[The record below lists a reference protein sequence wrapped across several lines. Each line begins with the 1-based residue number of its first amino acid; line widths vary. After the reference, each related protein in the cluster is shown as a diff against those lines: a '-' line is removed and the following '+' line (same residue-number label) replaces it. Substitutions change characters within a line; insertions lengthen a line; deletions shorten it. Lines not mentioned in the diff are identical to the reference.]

1 MELIKRFLTIAE
13 DCLQKKSW
21 CCSFEKILPSDFG
34 GWKIDLDKYNIFLVG
49 WKINLNETSFRT
61 IMTISGGEIYPVVLL
76 RWDRKKTVF
85 ALSKEKG
92 KVMFGSFLSFPGFPI
107 GFPRALQDIG
117 HKAGS
122 KSGALPG
129 GFQKWTTPNLGNQI
143 SSWRRN
149 QNCCQKEI
157 SWLVQNF
164 DIEFV
169 LCDDGWRKEIR
180 QQGVINSG
188 AVMNEFWLIL
198 PSQDFHT

>member
-1 MELIKRFLTIAE
+1 MNLFCWLKNKLEWDFFQDDNDNLWRGDLSLEELWSSSDDRE
-13 DCLQKKSW
+13 KKSV
-21 CCSFEKILPSDFG
+21 S
-34 GWKIDLDKYNIFLVG
+34 
-49 WKINLNETSFRT
+49 
-61 IMTISGGEIYPVVLL
+61 
-76 RWDRKKTVF
+76 

-180 QQGVINSG
+180 QQSVINSG

-198 PSQDFHT
+198 PSQDFHTWCF

>member
-1 MELIKRFLTIAE
+1 
-13 DCLQKKSW
+13 
-21 CCSFEKILPSDFG
+21 
-34 GWKIDLDKYNIFLVG
+34 
-49 WKINLNETSFRT
+49 
-61 IMTISGGEIYPVVLL
+61 MTISGGEIYPLKNCGPPPM
-76 RWDRKKTVF
+76 REKKSVS

-157 SWLVQNF
+157 S
-164 DIEFV
+164 
-169 LCDDGWRKEIR
+169 
-180 QQGVINSG
+180 
-188 AVMNEFWLIL
+188 
-198 PSQDFHT
+198 